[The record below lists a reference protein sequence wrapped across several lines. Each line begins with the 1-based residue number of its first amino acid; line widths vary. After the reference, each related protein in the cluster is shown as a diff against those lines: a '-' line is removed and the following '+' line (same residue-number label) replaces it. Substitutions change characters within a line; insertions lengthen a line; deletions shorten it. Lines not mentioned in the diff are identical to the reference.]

1 MVLDKKQIRSIFV
14 LGFKMGPIGAKTT
27 HNINDAFGPGTAN
40 KHTVQW
46 WFKFCKGD
54 ESLEDKEPSGRPWEG
69 GIGRWRAVAPADLL
83 QRCEKLP
90 KNSDANHFT
99 VTRHLKKL
107 NK

>member
-1 MVLDKKQIRSIFV
+1 MKVQCSVGSSFAKKTRALRVRSAV
-14 LGFKMGPIGAKTT
+14 AG
-27 HNINDAFGPGTAN
+27 
-40 KHTVQW
+40 
-46 WFKFCKGD
+46 
-54 ESLEDKEPSGRPWEG
+54 PWEG

>member
-1 MVLDKKQIRSIFV
+1 
-14 LGFKMGPIGAKTT
+14 MGRKAVGTT
-27 HNINDAFGPGTAN
+27 RDINAFGLGATN
-40 KHTVQW
+40 EGTVQC
-46 WFKFCKGD
+46 WFKFCKED
-54 ESLEDKEPSGRPWEG
+54 ESLEGEEHSGRPWEG